1 MIAGTHFYKTL
12 IFLLVSGFTCTVYA
26 DGELGNAFIYA
37 RIARGV
43 KKAREKKEAS
53 KTHKEIMA
61 KLKERYPKEV
71 EKIQAEAKEMPETA
85 KIDTEALIQRYKKE
99 TGVDLNNLVKSNS
112 REGIIRSRL
121 RAHFGRFREDQDN
134 TE

>member
-1 MIAGTHFYKTL
+1 MSIRKYFYKVLVLLL
-12 IFLLVSGFTCTVYA
+12 ISGFACMVYA
-26 DGELGNAFIYA
+26 DGEVGNAFLYA

-53 KTHKEIMA
+53 TTHKEIMA

-71 EKIQAEAKEMPETA
+71 AKIQAEAKDMPETA
-85 KIDTEALIQRYKKE
+85 KVDTEALVKRYKDE
-99 TGVDLNNLVKSNS
+99 TGVDLNNLTKSNS
-112 REGIIRSRL
+112 REGIIRSRIRTHL
-121 RAHFGRFREDQDN
+121 GRFREDQDN